1 MPATAVTRSD
11 TDKAI
16 VTRKAVFI
24 KELRNG
30 AFVYIREP
38 YDIVEYDRSHQATG
52 AVRLGTYAQPR
63 GGIVRPNPAGTG
75 YAEIGTDRVNDVE
88 EVYDELLILD
98 RPDPGSPYRR

>member
-11 TDKAI
+11 TDRAI

-30 AFVYIREP
+30 AYVYIREP
-38 YDIVEYDRSHQATG
+38 YDIVEYDRTHQTDG
-52 AVRLGTYAQPR
+52 AVKLQTYAQPR
-63 GGIVRPNPAGTG
+63 GGIFRPNPAGTG
-75 YAEIGTDRVNDVE
+75 YCEVGTDSADKVE